1 MNKYNWLTISE
12 EQTKLKFQLAQKLF
26 KRTARIPLASLNY
39 HLGSYKDV
47 IWVTG
52 DGRSGTTWLSDLINW
67 HGQYRVLF
75 EPFHPQLVK
84 DVQQYDFF
92 QYLKID
98 DLDSPLGFFLNS
110 VFSGKF
116 KHLRSD
122 TSQLQ
127 ISYKGLLVKDIFSN
141 LMIPWVN
148 HNLPLVKK
156 VMVVRNPFAVALSKQ
171 KKKGWTW
178 MTEPKDF
185 LKQKDLY
192 DDHLAPFEDVILA
205 SGDDYIEKQIL
216 IWAIVHYIPFKCL
229 AKEDIHLLFYEDLF
243 QCPKSLL
250 NQTFCYLYGEEKGE
264 TDLANV
270 KLKDKIERP
279 SRTSSKASGSTLM
292 EGRNPLT
299 AWKSELTTEQID
311 RGIEILQKFN
321 LENIYGVSPLPHKSS
336 LPFEST

>member
-1 MNKYNWLTISE
+1 M
-12 EQTKLKFQLAQKLF
+12 KFKLAQKLF
-26 KRTARIPLASLNY
+26 KRTARIPVASLNY
-39 HLGSYKDV
+39 YLGNYKDV

-67 HGQYRVLF
+67 HGKYRVLF

-98 DLDSPLGFFLNS
+98 DLDSPLSFFLNS

-127 ISYKGLLVKDIFSN
+127 ILYKGLIVKDIFSN

-156 VMVVRNPFAVALSKQ
+156 IMVVRNPFAVALSKQ

-178 MTEPKDF
+178 MTEPRDF

-192 DDHLAPFEDVILA
+192 SDYLAPFENVIV
-205 SGDDYIEKQIL
+205 SVGDDYIEKQIL
-216 IWAIVHYIPFKCL
+216 IWAIVHYIPFKYL
-229 AKEDIHLLFYEDLF
+229 SKEDIHLVFYEDLV
-243 QCPKSLL
+243 QYHTSKL
-250 NQTFCYLYGEEKGE
+250 NQVFHYLHGEEHADTILE
-264 TDLANV
+264 NE
-270 KLKDKIERP
+270 KLKNKIKRP
-279 SRTSSKASGSTLM
+279 SRTSGIASGSTLM
-292 EGRNPLT
+292 EGKNPLT
-299 AWKSELTTEQID
+299 SWKNELSTRQID

-321 LENIYGVSPLPHKSS
+321 LENIYGANALPLIEESKILS
-336 LPFEST
+336 LH